1 MRKGDVDLWA
11 RDEVHFQQHGSRCR
25 MCGFRRSQGS
35 GSLACSD
42 AQKCRVFRSRAPAG
56 WAFCVSRGDRQIQWA

>member
-25 MCGFRRSQGS
+25 MCGFRRSQGFRFS
-35 GSLACSD
+35 GML
-42 AQKCRVFRSRAPAG
+42 RRAK
-56 WAFCVSRGDRQIQWA
+56 V